1 MGVGPARLHRDDRLH
16 VAGGGGVH
24 LGEDEAM
31 GAATAELGFILSL
44 DYAEG
49 VEDVAGVGPRRAIE
63 TKSSIAEQLSQGR
76 FCQVLLSRVSLR
88 NSSRMTR
95 RNVPSKSS
103 RSFVCRKVSLIRV

>member
-1 MGVGPARLHRDDRLH
+1 MGVGPARLHGDDRLH

-49 VEDVAGVGPRRAIE
+49 AEDVAGVGPRRAIE
-63 TKSSIAEQLSQGR
+63 TKVEYCGATVAGT
-76 FCQVLLSRVSLR
+76 LLSGVAFAGFATQFLADDS
-88 NSSRMTR
+88 
-95 RNVPSKSS
+95 PQCA
-103 RSFVCRKVSLIRV
+103 F